1 VNDTTPGTS
10 ESGMDTPPIGA
21 SDGGAFVNGGYK
33 RTIMRQFVRNA
44 LEKVTQVSI
53 MGSFGNI
60 TLTFPQGDDAP
71 YQELLSHFATSPSLP
86 APDFTALLP
95 ILQAIT
101 SSISLLS
108 PLHHSALVRSILTV
122 PWAIS
127 ADDRFVKAYQAFC
140 GVLCSSRAEWVSE
153 VVVMAVKGLRW
164 RKSSAIAIRRLAL
177 RLTSLRL
184 GKSNGFPSL
193 RMRRRSRGR
202 CIIRDISCSLR
213 IFYR

>member
-1 VNDTTPGTS
+1 MHVARIVGVHYLS
-10 ESGMDTPPIGA
+10 
-21 SDGGAFVNGGYK
+21 
-33 RTIMRQFVRNA
+33 
-44 LEKVTQVSI
+44 
-53 MGSFGNI
+53 
-60 TLTFPQGDDAP
+60 QGDDAP

-108 PLHHSALVRSILTV
+108 PLHHSALVRVILTV

-127 ADDRFVKAYQAFC
+127 ADDRFVKAYTAWC

-164 RKSSAIAIRRLAL
+164 RKSLLAIRRLAL
-177 RLTSLRL
+177 RLTSLRV
-184 GKSNGFPSL
+184 
-193 RMRRRSRGR
+193 
-202 CIIRDISCSLR
+202 
-213 IFYR
+213 